1 MQIPS
6 WDPVANG
13 VWRTTIGST
22 PSLDLLSQSGVA
34 PRVESLAALPE
45 QAFPLLPYIC
55 TTFAQHRAD
64 GRPLVRAM
72 VLDEDFIA
80 QATAYEQGALDSTEN
95 PHNVAP
101 GVDVKDEFVLDRR
114 CWSRLSLPGRW
125 SASSCCRGQ
134 LI

>member
-1 MQIPS
+1 M
-6 WDPVANG
+6 
-13 VWRTTIGST
+13 
-22 PSLDLLSQSGVA
+22 
-34 PRVESLAALPE
+34 ESLAALPE

-80 QATAYEQGALDSTEN
+80 QATACEQGALDSTEN

-101 GVDVKDEFVLDRR
+101 GADVKDEFVLGP
-114 CWSRLSLPGRW
+114 SLLVAPVFAWEMERFIVLPRATGMIST
-125 SASSCCRGQ
+125 SARG
-134 LI
+134 LTVARSK